1 MTSGPGNLVFYVSG
15 ITLVLLATAKL
26 PALARR
32 RHDMRLRAACLLLF
46 AGGCGMLLAA
56 PESIVEFNRLTGIP
70 NLAAPVFA
78 ATMTAFSGA
87 SLLLIINWRPAP
99 PQQTLR
105 ASRLCVAVY
114 SLTILA
120 IFLLY
125 WAGNAPVEQVA
136 LFDVYYANTPY
147 VREMIVTSLATQG
160 VAMMAASALC
170 WRWSREVHGSL
181 RAGLRILAP
190 AYLLIVGNDGIRL
203 VAVAARWNGHNL
215 DFLVDKVSPQLV
227 APSVLL
233 GAVGFALPLAGP
245 RVMTGARSVRQL
257 WQLTPLWRAL
267 QDVPTPNAVRAP
279 LSWWRTSPAV
289 LLTARRTAL
298 YDAILALTPYCDPAV
313 RETAYRAALREGDD
327 DSSAAVTADAA
338 VILMARERQLAV
350 PGQPQDATLGSAWRA
365 GDLIS
370 LSLALASPVVRD
382 IREHHVPSQ
391 KATRH
396 A

>member
-46 AGGCGMLLAA
+46 AGGCSMLLAA

-125 WAGNAPVEQVA
+125 WAGSAPVEQVA
-136 LFDVYYANTPY
+136 LFDVYYANTAY

-170 WRWSREVHGSL
+170 WRWSRRFTGRFGQACASSLPPICSSWATMSSDWWRWPPDGTATTWTSSSTRCPPSWSLPPSSSAPSGSL
-181 RAGLRILAP
+181 SR
-190 AYLLIVGNDGIRL
+190 
-203 VAVAARWNGHNL
+203 
-215 DFLVDKVSPQLV
+215 
-227 APSVLL
+227 
-233 GAVGFALPLAGP
+233 
-245 RVMTGARSVRQL
+245 
-257 WQLTPLWRAL
+257 
-267 QDVPTPNAVRAP
+267 
-279 LSWWRTSPAV
+279 
-289 LLTARRTAL
+289 
-298 YDAILALTPYCDPAV
+298 
-313 RETAYRAALREGDD
+313 
-327 DSSAAVTADAA
+327 
-338 VILMARERQLAV
+338 
-350 PGQPQDATLGSAWRA
+350 
-365 GDLIS
+365 
-370 LSLALASPVVRD
+370 SPVPV
-382 IREHHVPSQ
+382 
-391 KATRH
+391 
-396 A
+396 